1 MIEFQSQFL
10 YLDEKRRQ
18 KAISIL
24 FESTPVRSTSM
35 VIDSKQPESATS
47 TEEADS
53 SSFQTKEEVLKI
65 KPSQLPLMNQVR
77 N

>member
-1 MIEFQSQFL
+1 
-10 YLDEKRRQ
+10 
-18 KAISIL
+18 
-24 FESTPVRSTSM
+24 M
-35 VIDSKQPESATS
+35 VIDTKQPESATS
-47 TEEADS
+47 TEEVDS